1 MVTFGEHIRFGT
13 MKKQLLALCAALTL
27 SLPAALAGPTTLTS
41 SQGLAIN
48 GLHAGSTFAVTL
60 RQSDNTAQ
68 NSIKVT
74 IDERLKPY
82 LEVTVSGGIL
92 KLGFRDLP
100 RELQKTNKW
109 SCPATA
115 EVTLSR
121 VDRLIVSGMAS
132 VKPEGAF
139 SGSAEQVKA
148 SGMGKIGAITIA
160 LTGSHTSDISVS
172 GMSNANITLRGGKG
186 ASVRVSGQSKLA
198 LDCGAVQ
205 SLDIEARGMSNATVK
220 GGAPT
225 METECSGQSKLS
237 LDCGTIRS
245 LTASTSGM
253 ASATVTGTAES
264 VTAEASGNSHINLKE
279 LKAQRVKCETSGM
292 SGISCYPTVSL
303 DASAS
308 GNSSVRYRAGGALQT
323 RLQKSGM
330 SRISS
335 LN

>member
-1 MVTFGEHIRFGT
+1 

-27 SLPAALAGPTTLTS
+27 TIPAALAGPTTLTS
-41 SQGLAIN
+41 AQGLSIN
-48 GLHAGSTFAVTL
+48 GLHAGHTFAVTL
-60 RQSDNTAQ
+60 RQSDNKAQ
-68 NSIKVT
+68 NSVKVT

-82 LEVTVSGGIL
+82 LVVTVNSGIL
-92 KLGFRDLP
+92 TLGFEDLP
-100 RELQKTNKW
+100 RNLQNTSKW

-121 VDRLIVSGMAS
+121 VDRLSASGMAS
-132 VKPEGAF
+132 IRPEGTF
-139 SGSAEQVKA
+139 SGSAGQIKA
-148 SGMGKIGAITIA
+148 SGMSKIGAITIA
-160 LTGSHTSDISVS
+160 VTGSQTSDINVS
-172 GMSNANITLRGGKG
+172 GMSKADITLQGGNG
-186 ASVRVSGQSKLA
+186 AAVRVSGQAKL
-198 LDCGAVQ
+198 
-205 SLDIEARGMSNATVK
+205 SLGIEVSGMSSATVQ

-225 METECSGQSKLS
+225 METKCSGQSKLS

-245 LTASTSGM
+245 LTAITSGM

-264 VTAEASGNSHINLKE
+264 VTAEASGNSHVNLKE

-323 RLQKSGM
+323 QLRKSGM
-330 SRISS
+330 SSIST

>member
-1 MVTFGEHIRFGT
+1 

-27 SLPAALAGPTTLTS
+27 TIPAALAGPTSLTS
-41 SQGLAIN
+41 AQGLTIN
-48 GLHAGSTFAVTL
+48 GLQAGSTFAVTL
-60 RQSDNTAQ
+60 RQSDNKAQ
-68 NSIKVT
+68 NSVKVT

-82 LEVTVSGGIL
+82 LVVTVSGGIL
-92 KLGFRDLP
+92 KLGFEDLP
-100 RELQKTNKW
+100 RNLQNSSKW

-132 VKPEGAF
+132 IRPEGAF
-139 SGSAEQVKA
+139 SGSAGQLKA
-148 SGMGKIGAITIA
+148 SGMSKIGPITIA
-160 LTGSHTSDISVS
+160 VTGSQTSDINVS
-172 GMSNANITLRGGKG
+172 GMSKADITLQGGNG
-186 ASVRVSGQSKLA
+186 AALRISGQAKIS
-198 LDCGAVQ
+198 LDCGTVQ
-205 SLDIEARGMSNATVK
+205 SLGIEASGMSSATVK

-225 METECSGQSKLS
+225 METKCSGQSKLS

-245 LTASTSGM
+245 LTAITSGM

-264 VTAEASGNSHINLKE
+264 VTAEASGNSRIDLKE

-303 DASAS
+303 AASAS

-323 RLQKSGM
+323 QLRKSGM
-330 SRISS
+330 SSIST

>member
-1 MVTFGEHIRFGT
+1 MSVSET

-27 SLPAALAGPTTLTS
+27 TIPAALAGPTTLTS
-41 SQGLAIN
+41 AQGLSIN
-48 GLHAGSTFAVTL
+48 GLHAGHTFAVTL
-60 RQSDNTAQ
+60 RQSDNKAQ
-68 NSIKVT
+68 NSVKVT

-82 LEVTVSGGIL
+82 LVVTVNSGIL
-92 KLGFRDLP
+92 TLGFEDIP
-100 RELQKTNKW
+100 RNLQNTSKW

-121 VDRLIVSGMAS
+121 IDRLIVSGMAS

-160 LTGSHTSDISVS
+160 VTGSHTSDINVS

-205 SLDIEARGMSNATVK
+205 SLGIEAGGMSNATVK

-225 METECSGQSKLS
+225 MESKCSGQSKLS

-245 LTASTSGM
+245 LTAITSGM

-323 RLQKSGM
+323 QLHKSGM
-330 SRISS
+330 SSIST